1 MLGFGALPQP
11 PEDKNLSGG
20 YPVDIRIGILSSS
33 DLLFAATVTSRE
45 YNPVNWWNV
54 YFPRT
59 HAEAAQ
65 DNLRPGLLAGAHL
78 FI

>member
-20 YPVDIRIGILSSS
+20 YPMDIRIGILSSF
-33 DLLFAATVTSRE
+33 DLLFAATVTSQE
-45 YNPVNWWNV
+45 HNPANGQNV
-54 YFPRT
+54 HFPRT